1 MSIVEIKDDN
11 FSLSKDLDLE
21 NFDINNMC
29 TENRI
34 IIDYL
39 TFVSKSDSRDTLIK
53 LLGLE
58 DRTFIRTKGWYGY
71 SQQLYYDGIHIL
83 YDGTPDMGV
92 CVEMSGQGCRN
103 FEKWGT
109 GDYLEIFSY
118 INNNTDVNITRLDIA
133 YDDFTGLLDFE
144 TLVRDIE
151 EENYVSRFR
160 EFPVE
165 RIYSKEVKK
174 RSFTIYCGSRS
185 SEIMFRIYDK
195 RAEQKAFNLD
205 HWLRFEIQLRR
216 NRASVFIKML
226 LQGFELQSLYA
237 GVIKNYL
244 RFVVRSDTDCN
255 LSRSDT
261 APYWSN
267 FLGEV
272 DKVSLFVAESD
283 YTETN
288 LERFVKVQCS
298 SAVVAFIA
306 LFGFNNFVDLVL
318 SRSSLKLNDKH
329 LTLLFNHNINDLR
342 EKLNSD
348 ILDFRLN
355 GFIEE

>member
-1 MSIVEIKDDN
+1 MNIVTVDDVK
-11 FSLSKDLDLE
+11 FKLSKDLDAE
-21 NFDINNMC
+21 CFDINNMC
-29 TENRI
+29 TDNRI

-39 TFVSKSDSRDTLIK
+39 TFVSKCDKKETLIK
-53 LLGLE
+53 FLGLE
-58 DRTFIRTKGWYGY
+58 DRNFIKTKGWYGY

-118 INNNTDVNITRLDIA
+118 INNNTDVNITRLDVA
-133 YDDFTGLLDFE
+133 YDDFTGLLNFE
-144 TLVRDIE
+144 TLLRDIE

-160 EFPVE
+160 EFHVE
-165 RIYSKEVKK
+165 RIYSKDVSK
-174 RSFTIYCGSRS
+174 RSFTIYCGSHS

-195 RAEQKAFNLD
+195 RAEQKAFSLE

-216 NRASVFIKML
+216 ERACMFIKL
-226 LQGFELQSLYA
+226 LLDGVELQSLYA

-244 RFVVRSDTDCN
+244 RFVVRSETDCN
-255 LSRSDT
+255 LSRAET
-261 APYWSN
+261 AKYWSD
-267 FLGEV
+267 FLGEI

-283 YTETN
+283 YTESN
-288 LERFVKVQCS
+288 LERFVKSQCS
-298 SAVVAFIA
+298 SAIVSYIA
-306 LFGFNNFVDLVL
+306 LFGFKNFVNFVL
-318 SRSSLKLNDKH
+318 GRSSLRLNDKH

-348 ILDFRLN
+348 IIDFHLN
-355 GFIEE
+355 GIIE